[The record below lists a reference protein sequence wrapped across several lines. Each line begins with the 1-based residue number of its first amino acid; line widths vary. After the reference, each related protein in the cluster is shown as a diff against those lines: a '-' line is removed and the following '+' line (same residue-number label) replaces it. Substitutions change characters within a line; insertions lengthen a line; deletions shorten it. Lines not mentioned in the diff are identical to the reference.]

1 MKKIIIAVLLTGALC
16 SANAAAADDIS
27 IVLNGDKMS
36 FEQTP
41 FIEDGTTLVPM
52 RAIFEALGAE
62 VEWNGEDRSIS
73 SEKGNVGIRLQI
85 GSKQMYRNDGGAATE
100 GDIKELEKAPVI
112 VDDFTYVPLRAVA
125 EAFDAQ
131 VLWDGEARTVSIVT
145 APEHSAEPAEAPEST
160 ETAEPEET
168 AVPSETPAEEAAE
181 DKASVYAKMYE
192 GTGYELVR
200 NIPEL
205 TNDFEEGPGN
215 FKESQHCAV
224 GKDHNGN
231 GVLFVQK
238 ETRNQEVHT
247 EAKAVLY
254 VPNGYVK
261 EELIDISFDLY
272 CPKSNGGSD
281 FYALGKGESTIAK
294 FAVSDKGKKL
304 TLFKT
309 LDEFD
314 ISRVQEGADASTYF
328 NNDTEG
334 NEEELVVENGAHVN
348 MLINPAGSKITIT
361 ITNNTNDAEP
371 IVIKEFVSA
380 PVNSIIGG
388 RADPRVTLYGIKLTA
403 DYYSDAK
410 PMFIDNLVTN
420 IVKTA
425 E

>member
-1 MKKIIIAVLLTGALC
+1 MKKIIITALLAGVLC
-16 SANAAAADDIS
+16 SINSAAADDIS

-73 SEKGNVGIRLQI
+73 SEKGSVGIRLQI
-85 GSKQMYRNDGGAATE
+85 GSTQMYRNDGGAAVD
-100 GDIKELEKAPVI
+100 GDITELAQAPVI

-125 EAFDAQ
+125 EAFDAE
-131 VLWDGEARTVSIVT
+131 VLWDGETRTVSIMT
-145 APEHSAEPAEAPEST
+145 ASEQIPKPTETEAPAQTADPSETSDPSEAPED
-160 ETAEPEET
+160 
-168 AVPSETPAEEAAE
+168 EASAF
-181 DKASVYAKMYE
+181 AKMYE
-192 GTGYELVR
+192 GTGYEFVR

-205 TNDFEEGPGN
+205 TNDFEEGPGG
-215 FKESQHCAV
+215 FEESQHCAA
-224 GKDHNGN
+224 GKDYNGN

-247 EAKAVLY
+247 ETMASLY

-281 FYALGKGESTIAK
+281 FYVLGKGESTISK
-294 FAVSDKGKKL
+294 FAISDKGKKL
-304 TLFKT
+304 TSFTT
-309 LDEFD
+309 LGEFD

-328 NNDTEG
+328 NNGTEG
-334 NEEELVVENGAHVN
+334 NEEDIVVENGAHVN
-348 MLINPAGSKITIT
+348 MLINPSGSKITIT

-380 PVNSIIGG
+380 PANSIME
-388 RADPRVTLYGIKLTA
+388 RNSNPRVTLYGIKLTA

-420 IVKTA
+420 IVKAA